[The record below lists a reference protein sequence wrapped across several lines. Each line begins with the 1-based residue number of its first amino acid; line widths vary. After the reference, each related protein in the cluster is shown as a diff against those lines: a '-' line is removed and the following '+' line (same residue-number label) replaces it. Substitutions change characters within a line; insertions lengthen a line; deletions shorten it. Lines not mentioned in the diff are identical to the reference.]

1 MLKRILLSLSL
12 SLVLLACSTPKENDV
27 VYFKN
32 IENQISGTMPE
43 GSDYGIKVQPEDELI
58 ITVSSEIREATA
70 KYNLPLNNTANRGV
84 TETNSQPRLQT
95 YIVDRQGNITMPVL
109 GTIHV
114 KGLSTDEI
122 ATIIRNK
129 VAEEVKDPYVKVELS
144 GFRVNVMGE
153 VKNPQR
159 MFVTSKRFS
168 ILDALAAAGDLTEW
182 GRRDN
187 VMVIREVDGQKSFQ
201 RMNLM
206 DNSIFASP
214 YFYLQQ
220 NDVVYVQ
227 TNDVKVQN
235 SKYNQNNGYKLS
247 VISTIVSAASVI
259 ASMVIAL
266 TVK

>member
-1 MLKRILLSLSL
+1 MMKPFFLSISLCLLMLS
-12 SLVLLACSTPKENDV
+12 CSTPKENDV

-43 GSDYGIKVQPEDELI
+43 GKDYGITIQPEDELI
-58 ITVSSEIREATA
+58 ITVSSEIREVTA
-70 KYNLPLNNTANRGV
+70 KYNLPLNNTAGRGA
-84 TETNSQPRLQT
+84 TETTGQPRLQT
-95 YIVDRQGNITMPVL
+95 YIVDKQGNINMPVL

-114 KGLSTDEI
+114 KGLTTDEI

-129 VAEEVKDPYVKVELS
+129 VAEEVKDPYVKVETS
-144 GFRVNVMGE
+144 GFHVNVMGE

-159 MFVTSKRFS
+159 IRVNTKRFS
-168 ILDALAAAGDLTEW
+168 ILDALAAAGDITEF

>member
-1 MLKRILLSLSL
+1 MFKNLFLTLIFGLT
-12 SLVLLACSTPKENDV
+12 LVSCSTSKQNNL

-32 IENQISGTMPE
+32 IENQLNGQLP
-43 GSDYGIKVQPEDELI
+43 GGNDYKITVAPEDELI
-58 ITVSSEIREATA
+58 ITVSSEIKEATT
-70 KYNLPLNNTANRGV
+70 KYNLPLSNIAGKGA
-84 TETNSQPRLQT
+84 TETTGQPRLQT
-95 YIVDRQGNITMPVL
+95 YIVDKQGNITLPVL
-109 GTIHV
+109 GLIHV
-114 KGLSTDEI
+114 KGLTTDEI

-129 VAEEVKDPYVKVELS
+129 VAEEVKDPYVKVETS
-144 GFRVNVMGE
+144 GFHVNVMGE

-159 MFVTSKRFS
+159 IRVNTKRFS
-168 ILDALAAAGDLTEW
+168 ILDALAAAGDLTEY

-227 TNDVKVQN
+227 TNDVKADN
-235 SKYNQNNGYKLS
+235 STYNQNNGFKLS
-247 VISTIVSAASVI
+247 VISTCVSAVSVI
-259 ASMVIAL
+259 ASLIIAL

>member
-1 MLKRILLSLSL
+1 MIKRIIFTFAVALMVLSCKT
-12 SLVLLACSTPKENDV
+12 VKENNL

-32 IENQISGTMPE
+32 LENQISGTMP
-43 GSDYGIKVQPEDELI
+43 GGNDYKITVAPEDELI
-58 ITVSSEIREATA
+58 ITVSSEIKEATT
-70 KYNLPLNNTANRGV
+70 KYNLPLSNIAGKGA
-84 TETNSQPRLQT
+84 TETTGQPRLQT
-95 YIVDRQGNITMPVL
+95 YIVDKQGNITLPVL
-109 GTIHV
+109 GLIHV
-114 KGLSTDEI
+114 KGLTTDEI

-129 VAEEVKDPYVKVELS
+129 VAEEVKDPYVKVETS
-144 GFRVNVMGE
+144 GFHVNVMGE

-159 MFVTSKRFS
+159 IRVNTKRFS
-168 ILDALAAAGDLTEW
+168 ILDALAAAGDLTEY

-227 TNDVKVQN
+227 TNDVKADN
-235 SKYNQNNGYKLS
+235 STYNQNNGFKLS
-247 VISTIVSAASVI
+247 VISTCVSAVSVI
-259 ASMVIAL
+259 ASLIIAL

>member
-1 MLKRILLSLSL
+1 
-12 SLVLLACSTPKENDV
+12 
-27 VYFKN
+27 
-32 IENQISGTMPE
+32 
-43 GSDYGIKVQPEDELI
+43 
-58 ITVSSEIREATA
+58 
-70 KYNLPLNNTANRGV
+70 
-84 TETNSQPRLQT
+84 
-95 YIVDRQGNITMPVL
+95 
-109 GTIHV
+109 
-114 KGLSTDEI
+114 
-122 ATIIRNK
+122 
-129 VAEEVKDPYVKVELS
+129 
-144 GFRVNVMGE
+144 MGE

-159 MFVTSKRFS
+159 IRVNTKRFS
-168 ILDALAAAGDLTEW
+168 ILDALAAAGDITEF

-259 ASMVIAL
+259 ASMIIAL

>member
-1 MLKRILLSLSL
+1 MFKRILLSLSL

-32 IENQISGTMPE
+32 IENQISGIMPD
-43 GSDYGIKVQPEDELI
+43 GNDYGITIQPEDELI
-58 ITVSSEIREATA
+58 ITVSSEIPGVTA
-70 KYNLPLNNTANRGV
+70 KYNLPLNSVASRGV
-84 TETNSQPRLQT
+84 TETTSQPRLQT
-95 YIVDRQGNITMPVL
+95 YIVDKQGNITLPVL
-109 GTIHV
+109 GVLHV
-114 KGLSTDEI
+114 KGLTTDEI

-129 VAEEVKDPYVKVELS
+129 VAEEVKDPYVKVETM
-144 GFRVNVMGE
+144 GFHVNVMGE

-159 MFVTSKRFS
+159 IRVNTKRYS
-168 ILDALAAAGDLTEW
+168 ILDALAAAGDITEW

-227 TNDVKVQN
+227 TNDVKADN
-235 SKYNQNNGYKLS
+235 SRYNQNNGFKLS

-259 ASMVIAL
+259 ASLVIAL

>member
-1 MLKRILLSLSL
+1 MIKRIIFTFAVALMVLSCKT
-12 SLVLLACSTPKENDV
+12 VKENDL

-32 IENQISGTMPE
+32 LENQISGTMPDGNE
-43 GSDYGIKVQPEDELI
+43 YGIKVQTEDELI
-58 ITVSSEIREATA
+58 ITVSSEIKEVTA
-70 KYNLPLNNTANRGV
+70 KYNLPLNNTASRGV
-84 TETNSQPRLQT
+84 TETNGQPRLQT
-95 YIVDRQGNITMPVL
+95 YIVDKQGNITMPVL
-109 GTIHV
+109 GLIHV
-114 KGLSTDEI
+114 KDLTTDEI
-122 ATIIRNK
+122 ATIIKNK

-144 GFRVNVMGE
+144 GFHVNVMGE
-153 VKNPQR
+153 VRNPQR
-159 MFVTSKRFS
+159 IRVNTKRYS
-168 ILDALAAAGDLTEW
+168 ILDALAAAGDITEY

-227 TNDVKVQN
+227 TNDVKADN
-235 SKYNQNNGYKLS
+235 SRYNQNNGYKLS
-247 VISTIVSAASVI
+247 VISTIVSAVSVI
-259 ASMVIAL
+259 ASLVIAL

>member
-1 MLKRILLSLSL
+1 MIKRLIFTFAI
-12 SLVLLACSTPKENDV
+12 VLLMLSCNTTKENDV

-43 GSDYGIKVQPEDELI
+43 GNDYRITVQPEDELI
-58 ITVSSEIREATA
+58 ITVSSEVPEVTT
-70 KYNLPLNNTANRGV
+70 KYNLPLSNTASKGV
-84 TETNSQPRLQT
+84 TETTGQPRLQT
-95 YIVDRQGNITMPVL
+95 YIVDKQGNITLPVL
-109 GTIHV
+109 GLIHV
-114 KGLSTDEI
+114 KDLTTDEI
-122 ATIIRNK
+122 ATIIRTK

-153 VKNPQR
+153 VRNPQR
-159 MFVTSKRFS
+159 IFVTSKRFS
-168 ILDALAAAGDLTEW
+168 ILDALAAAGDITEW

-227 TNDVKVQN
+227 TNDVKADN
-235 SKYNQNNGYKLS
+235 SKYNQNNGFKLS
-247 VISTIVSAASVI
+247 VVSTVVSAVSVI
-259 ASMVIAL
+259 ASLVIAL

>member
-1 MLKRILLSLSL
+1 MIKRIIFTFAVALMVLSCKT
-12 SLVLLACSTPKENDV
+12 VKENDV

-43 GSDYGIKVQPEDELI
+43 GNDYKITVQPEDELI
-58 ITVSSEIREATA
+58 ITVSSEIKEATT
-70 KYNLPLNNTANRGV
+70 KYNLPLSNTAGRGA
-84 TETNSQPRLQT
+84 TETTGQPRLQT
-95 YIVDRQGNITMPVL
+95 YIVDKQGNITLPVL
-109 GTIHV
+109 GLIHV
-114 KGLSTDEI
+114 KGLATDEI
-122 ATIIRNK
+122 ATIIRTK
-129 VAEEVKDPYVKVELS
+129 VAEEVKDPYVKVELA

-153 VKNPQR
+153 VRNPQR
-159 MFVTSKRFS
+159 INVTSKRFS
-168 ILDALAAAGDLTEW
+168 ILDALAAAGDITEY

-227 TNDVKVQN
+227 TNDVKVEN

-247 VISTIVSAASVI
+247 VISTIVSAVSVI
-259 ASMVIAL
+259 ASLVIAL